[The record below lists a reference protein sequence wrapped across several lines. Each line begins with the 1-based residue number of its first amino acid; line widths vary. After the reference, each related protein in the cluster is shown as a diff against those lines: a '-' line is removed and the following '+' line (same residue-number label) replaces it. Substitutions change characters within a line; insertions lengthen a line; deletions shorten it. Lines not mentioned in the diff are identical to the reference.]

1 MTARKQLN
9 EAWLMEKV
17 GNFLFVLLI
26 LAQVLRPGLVSNFF
40 FKLSTFPSH
49 RTFIHTNFQLF
60 RHTVS
65 ISSNFQFYRETKQS
79 LNRLE
84 KSRVELLE
92 REK

>member
-1 MTARKQLN
+1 
-9 EAWLMEKV
+9 MEKV

-26 LAQVLRPGLVSNFF
+26 LAQVLRPCLDFNFF
-40 FKLSTFPSH
+40 FKLSTFPLH

-65 ISSNFQFYRETKQS
+65 ISLNFQFYRETKQS